1 MLHLQ
6 AFARQTSVFGA
17 VKLQKHMLQQ
27 FLPIRIL
34 SMVWDTTVIL
44 FAKRL
49 KFFYIHNHTAIL
61 TAISWWGFCYVFACL
76 FWFVVFFSTY
86 QKHPE
91 IRTRCTTTA
100 SNLLIWASS
109 LVLVTCN
116 FKDSLMGSRT
126 TPLLARELS
135 FTRRFCCACL

>member
-17 VKLQKHMLQQ
+17 VKLQKHMLQP

-49 KFFYIHNHTAIL
+49 KFF
-61 TAISWWGFCYVFACL
+61 
-76 FWFVVFFSTY
+76 TY
-86 QKHPE
+86 
-91 IRTRCTTTA
+91 TTT
-100 SNLLIWASS
+100 LL
-109 LVLVTCN
+109 
-116 FKDSLMGSRT
+116 F
-126 TPLLARELS
+126 
-135 FTRRFCCACL
+135 